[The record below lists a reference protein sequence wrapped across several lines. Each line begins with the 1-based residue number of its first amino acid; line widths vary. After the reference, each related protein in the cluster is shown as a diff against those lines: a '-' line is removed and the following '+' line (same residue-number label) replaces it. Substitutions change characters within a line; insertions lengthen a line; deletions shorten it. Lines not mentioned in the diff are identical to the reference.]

1 MLEDIICNYMDGIA
15 EFDDIVDFCDGMELN
30 EENKQMLIECMG
42 SFDIGVLYETLFDKF
57 EDLLTAE
64 ETEKYR
70 KKFSE
75 LFD

>member
-15 EFDDIVDFCDGMELN
+15 EFDDIVDFCDGMEPN